1 MEISTTIKE
10 LATALVEFQKEVEA
24 VKKDGTNPF
33 YKSTYATFQ
42 NVIETIR
49 EPLAKNGLSFSQA
62 PDGDGLCTI
71 LMHTSG
77 EFIKA
82 TGKMTP
88 KDNTPQGQGSAIT
101 YMRRYAL
108 SAILGIATEDD
119 DDGNAAQPKEANE
132 YKAPKYIGKNEAS
145 KAQVKKSS
153 YDEARVKIEKETD
166 KIILADWKQ
175 KIEGSAKYAEG
186 EKFLLITLI

>member
-33 YKSTYATFQ
+33 YKSTYATLQ
-42 NVIETIR
+42 SVIETIR

-108 SAILGIATEDD
+108 SAILGIATEED
-119 DDGNAAQPKEANE
+119 DDGNTAQPKTEV
-132 YKAPKYIGKNEAS
+132 GKTS
-145 KAQVKKSS
+145 LKKTQSA
-153 YDEARVKIEKETD
+153 YDEAREKIEKETD

-175 KIEGSAKYAEG
+175 KIEGSKKYTEG
-186 EKFLLITLI
+186 EKFELVSLINEKNG